1 MFALRFFPAHLCCLR
16 GLLLAF
22 TLCVIWA
29 GAVQAGQVTVFAAA
43 SLREALEEI
52 ATEFKAATGHE
63 VSFSF
68 AGSSVLARQID
79 LGAPADIFISANAA
93 WMDALEA
100 SGAIRP
106 ESRMTL
112 AGNSLVL
119 IASDPA
125 TPMVTIDAT
134 LDLAGMLGTGRLA
147 MGLLEAVP
155 AGIYGKQALEHFG
168 LWDSVAAQVAQSDNV
183 RATLALVAT
192 GEAPFGI
199 VYATDAMAEPRVK
212 SVAAFPA
219 GSHDPIVYPAAR
231 TTQSTASAAA
241 ELLDYLSSSKAGEVL
256 ARHGFALP
264 AKRR

>member
-1 MFALRFFPAHLCCLR
+1 MFALRFFPAHLCILR
-16 GLLLAF
+16 GLLLAL
-22 TLCVIWA
+22 TLCIPSA
-29 GAVQAGQVTVFAAA
+29 SAVQAGQVTVFAAA
-43 SLREALEEI
+43 SLRDALEEI
-52 ATEFKAATGHE
+52 ATDFEAATGHE

-79 LGAPADIFISANAA
+79 LGAPADIFISANEA
-93 WMDALEA
+93 WMDVLEA

-106 ESRMTL
+106 ESRMIL

-125 TPMVTIDAT
+125 TPMVTIDTT

-199 VYATDAMAEPRVK
+199 VYATDTRADPRVK
-212 SVAAFPA
+212 SIGAFPA
-219 GSHDPIVYPAAR
+219 NAHDLIVYPAAR
-231 TTQSTASAAA
+231 TTRSREPAAA
-241 ELLDYLSSSKAGEVL
+241 ELLDYLSSSASREVL
-256 ARHGFALP
+256 ARHGFALIAERP
-264 AKRR
+264 